1 MRMKTLVFPSLLMLL
16 ITLTFLR
23 DFLDPTILVFI
34 TCVSI
39 SIIIIASR
47 ARSSN
52 PLRALGIK
60 SFPMNPDHKDDCP
73 ASAIVLTSP
82 QDGSWNGSKL
92 SYERLSNFSETL
104 ASLGVPVA
112 YVSFFYPSDTFCS
125 RGPSISRTFLMVWSN
140 GKGKTKSERHSADY
154 MSQLEGICEIALPG
168 VNARKM
174 DDRDLSFLLNN
185 PLHIAVTK
193 LVKPWDHIRPR
204 LEPAPLLPPPRSK
217 DPSDVFPLP
226 DPDSINGDGP
236 LLGMVQSNGKD
247 VAPLVLYFKDIQRH
261 VSIFGTTGSGKSTTA
276 ISLAL
281 RLFSMGISILIL
293 DWHGEH
299 TKIVRAVGGKV
310 YSPGSAESGLTINPM
325 YCPNMNEL
333 DFQIEFVTDIFSQ
346 IFQFTPPQAYMF
358 REALRSCFKLKATP
372 TISDLIRELSLMPIR
387 SSWDHE
393 TRMAL
398 MRRLKVF
405 TEGTCGMALDGKDS
419 FFREEIFRGLVSID
433 LSNLKDVNSR
443 AIFSNFVLKIVY
455 DHAVTNE
462 AKEQLKHVL
471 IIEEAQ
477 NIIPPRRPEAPRTVG
492 ERIIGE
498 LRKFGEGVVVISQF
512 PSSISHEVIKNTS
525 IRIIHTIRSGEDL
538 EVLGDSMSLNAQQ
551 REALTLLSTGEAVVN
566 LPYRSS
572 NLLVKISPDPIL
584 SDIDL
589 DLDSTRAAPLSYL
602 PSPAS

>member
-1 MRMKTLVFPSLLMLL
+1 MPILPSLLLLL
-16 ITLTFLR
+16 IILIFLY
-23 DFLDPTILVFI
+23 DFLDSKVLITVVCSSILGIAVVALRSHTI
-34 TCVSI
+34 
-39 SIIIIASR
+39 A
-47 ARSSN
+47 
-52 PLRALGIK
+52 PLRALSIK
-60 SFPMNPDHKDDCP
+60 RHLINVNNRDSCT

-82 QDGSWNGSKL
+82 SDDGWNGSKL

-112 YVSFFYPSDTFCS
+112 YVSFFYPSNTFGS
-125 RGPSISRTFLMVWSN
+125 RGPSISRAFLMVWSN
-140 GKGKTKSERHSADY
+140 GKERGNRRPADY

-168 VNARKM
+168 VNAKKM
-174 DDRDLSFLLNN
+174 NDRDLSCLLNY

-193 LVKPWDHIRPR
+193 LVKPLDHIKNRV
-204 LEPAPLLPPPRSK
+204 EPAPLLPPPQSK
-217 DPSDVFPLP
+217 DPSDVFPFPEP
-226 DPDSINGDGP
+226 DAISGDGP

-247 VAPLVLYFKDIQRH
+247 VAPLALYLKDIQRH

-299 TKIVRAVGGKV
+299 TRVVRAAGGKV
-310 YSPGSAESGLTINPM
+310 YSPGSAENGLTINPM
-325 YCPNMNEL
+325 YCPNMKEM

-358 REALRSCFKLKATP
+358 REALRSSLKLKANP
-372 TISDLIRELSLMPIR
+372 AISDLIRELSLIPIR

-398 MRRLKVF
+398 MRRLKIF

-443 AIFSNFVLKIVY
+443 TIFSNFVLKIVY
-455 DHAVTNE
+455 DHAVNNE
-462 AKEQLKHVL
+462 AQERLKHVL

-477 NIIPPRRPEAPRTVG
+477 NIIPPRRPDAPRTVG
-492 ERIIGE
+492 ERILGE

-512 PSSISHEVIKNTS
+512 PSSISNEVIKNTS
-525 IRIIHTIRSGEDL
+525 IRIIHTVRSGEDL
-538 EVLGDSMSLNAQQ
+538 EVLVNSMSLDDRQ

-584 SDIDL
+584 SDF
-589 DLDSTRAAPLSYL
+589 DSKTVAPLSYL